1 MSCERLTR
9 AAAAYAGGDLAAGAA
24 ARFERHLAECPS
36 CGRLVADLRSAQAAL
51 ADLRLDPVPEEVY
64 GSIRAAVREH
74 LDASPRPARRWRLGS
89 VHPAWAAACLLALLS
104 AGGLWLLIRPAAPH
118 PAVGRPV
125 TTQAEPAPQ
134 PVVIPRPPETREDL
148 RRGLSTPETAAPF
161 RPARIAVRRPS
172 PKAGPPAEQLTS
184 SSPAP
189 SGHIL
194 PAAIA
199 PPTIQPAR
207 IRPPAAADPLEIR
220 LVADDPAVT
229 ILWLADTQGG
239 NP

>member
-1 MSCERLTR
+1 MSCERLAR
-9 AAAAYAGGDLAAGAA
+9 ATAAYAGGDLGPGAA
-24 ARFERHLAECPS
+24 TRFERHLAECPG
-36 CGRLVADLRSAQAAL
+36 CRRLVADFRSDRAAL
-51 ADLRLDPVPEEVY
+51 ADLRLEPVPDEIF
-64 GSIRAAVREH
+64 GSIRATVRER
-74 LDASPRPARRWRLGS
+74 LDASPRPARRWSLNP

-104 AGGLWLLIRPAAPH
+104 AGALWLLIRPAASQ

-125 TTQAEPAPQ
+125 TTQAAPAASTA
-134 PVVIPRPPETREDL
+134 PRRPEAREGVG
-148 RRGLSTPETAAPF
+148 RGLSTPGTATPF
-161 RPARIAVRRPS
+161 RPARIAARRPS
-172 PKAGPPAEQLTS
+172 PKAGPPVEQLTS
-184 SSPAP
+184 SSPAT